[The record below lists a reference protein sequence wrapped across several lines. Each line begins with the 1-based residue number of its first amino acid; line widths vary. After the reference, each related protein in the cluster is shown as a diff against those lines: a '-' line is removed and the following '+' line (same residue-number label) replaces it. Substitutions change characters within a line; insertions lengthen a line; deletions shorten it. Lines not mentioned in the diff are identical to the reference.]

1 MESLA
6 ILIPVALLLAGAII
20 GLFVWAARSGQ
31 FDDLERHGSDALF
44 DDENEQQISA
54 RERDQDD

>member
-6 ILIPVALLLAGAII
+6 ILIPVALLLAGVII

-44 DDENEQQISA
+44 DDENEQQISV